1 MYSAVA
7 SCYGSYLPYKRYVF
21 GYIYSELQSETN
33 VNNIPDN
40 CLNSLNNSGFSIAY
54 QDSYVQFVAIV
65 KIQYHCMRRQNVL
78 ILPF

>member
-1 MYSAVA
+1 MYSDGAYFA
-7 SCYGSYLPYKRYVF
+7 GSFLPYKRYVF
-21 GYIYSELQSETN
+21 GNISSEIQSETN

-40 CLNSLNNSGFSIAY
+40 CLNSLNNSGFSITY

-65 KIQYHCMRRQNVL
+65 KIQYHCMRGQNVL